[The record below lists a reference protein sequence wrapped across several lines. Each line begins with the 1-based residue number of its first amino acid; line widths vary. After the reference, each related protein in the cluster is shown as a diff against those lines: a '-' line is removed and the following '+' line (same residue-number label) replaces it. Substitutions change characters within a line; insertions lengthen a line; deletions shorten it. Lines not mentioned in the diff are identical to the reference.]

1 MRIVEVAIQVV
12 AAVFTVAVFTIAIA
26 GFICGL

>member
-1 MRIVEVAIQVV
+1 MIKKILD
-12 AAVFTVAVFTIAIA
+12 AVTILFTVAVFTIAIA